1 MDSEQ
6 RLACNFGQYSSNSGA
21 ASHQP
26 ISTSTRTERS
36 ERAGE
41 GGSVPLLFSLFVP
54 FSDQAVG
61 VGRTRRKEIGSDPV
75 HLCFEGYTRFL
86 YIYLKIRIL
95 NSSHLHFRLE
105 SLTSFAN
112 LTYSS
117 RALMAASVNLTRTT
131 LFFAL
136 FCCSLLAAV
145 VDDGVVVADDDDST
159 AAAAAVAF
167 CSSD

>member
-75 HLCFEGYTRFL
+75 HLCFEGYPIPLHLSEAKDTDPEFVPPPFPTSVS
-86 YIYLKIRIL
+86 YLIRQL
-95 NSSHLHFRLE
+95 DVLLE
-105 SLTSFAN
+105 GPDGRVGQLDEDDALLCTVLLFAA
-112 LTYSS
+112 
-117 RALMAASVNLTRTT
+117 R
-131 LFFAL
+131 
-136 FCCSLLAAV
+136 CS
-145 VDDGVVVADDDDST
+145 
-159 AAAAAVAF
+159 
-167 CSSD
+167 CRRRCRCRR